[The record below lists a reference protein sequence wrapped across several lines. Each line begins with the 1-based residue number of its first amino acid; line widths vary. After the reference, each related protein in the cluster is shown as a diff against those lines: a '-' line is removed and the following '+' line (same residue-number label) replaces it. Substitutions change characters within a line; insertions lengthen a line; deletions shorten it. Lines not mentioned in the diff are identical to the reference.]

1 MPKQKPRERGLNKNL
16 SFRRIVGFSLDRLWV
31 LMLFYSIVPH
41 LSSFDVRGSLY
52 MTFFVSLCAMV
63 VTMLFVLIIA
73 QRNDR
78 LSSNRLFIFGAACLT
93 TLGTVST
100 LFADMSTPGG
110 MLFLGI
116 GAILTGVG
124 SAMLFLGWLEV
135 FASLRERSAL
145 LELALSVAASFVMG
159 FILVS
164 ISLLVAISVIIV
176 LPFASGYLLCM
187 DSESTLLAG
196 NATGSTTNDGVVAT
210 VGSSAATTVSD
221 SVAATTTASDGVTT
235 TATAAANGSTATIT
249 GDDTAAT
256 TAANDSTAAT
266 TNTSTATPPTN
277 EKTTPRFSRQAIT
290 LFVKALGGAFLLG
303 IIAGFF
309 DVLSGYQT
317 YMVQDIY
324 GIYLF
329 LGGFLAV
336 LGVCLI
342 TIFRKHGDI
351 FAIYRFSILLLCLG
365 CLLTPFMSDNYTYSN
380 AIIFGGYNCF
390 ILVLCVVCLK
400 ISNGFTIAPTRAV
413 GIGFFALYAGEI
425 VGYALAY
432 VHDTSIA
439 PPFSLVSITLVAV
452 SLLFVVHLF
461 LFTEVDLV
469 RAGIGEVNLVTT
481 PDGRD
486 GDGKVLAAADDSCA
500 RIIEQY
506 GLSPRESDVLP
517 LLLQGRTISRIQ
529 ETLFISAG
537 TVSTHIHHIYQK
549 AGVNNRQELIDL
561 VQNSSDDATDESV

>member
-1 MPKQKPRERGLNKNL
+1 MGQKQKPRERGLNKEL
-16 SFRRIVGFSLDRLWV
+16 SLRRIAGFSLDRLWV

-41 LSSFDVRGSLY
+41 FSSSDVRGSLY

-63 VTMLFVLIIA
+63 VTMLFILIIA
-73 QRNDR
+73 PRNDR

-93 TLGTVST
+93 TLGTVAT
-100 LFADMSTPGG
+100 LFADMPTPGG

-116 GAILTGVG
+116 SAILTGVG

-135 FASLRERSAL
+135 FASLRERPAL
-145 LELALSVAASFVMG
+145 FELALSTATSFVMG
-159 FILVS
+159 F
-164 ISLLVAISVIIV
+164 LLIALPPVMAIGMIVV
-176 LPFASGYLLCM
+176 LPFTSGYLLCM
-187 DSESTLLAG
+187 DGEIRRATD
-196 NATGSTTNDGVVAT
+196 NANGSTTNDGGTA
-210 VGSSAATTVSD
+210 
-221 SVAATTTASDGVTT
+221 TASDSA
-235 TATAAANGSTATIT
+235 TATTNAGGGGATANAGGDGAITVNGGATIT
-249 GDDTAAT
+249 DGGGNAAIADGGGN
-256 TAANDSTAAT
+256 AAIA
-266 TNTSTATPPTN
+266 NTSTDTSRTS
-277 EKTTPRFSRQAIT
+277 EKAKSRFSRQAIT
-290 LFVKALGGAFLLG
+290 LFIKALGGAFLLG
-303 IIAGFF
+303 VLAGFF

-336 LGVCLI
+336 LVVCLI
-342 TIFRKHGDI
+342 TIFRKQGDI

-390 ILVLCVVCLK
+390 ILVLCIVCLK
-400 ISNGFTIAPTRAV
+400 ISKGFTIAPTRAV

-432 VHDTSIA
+432 IYDTA
-439 PPFSLVSITLVAV
+439 TVLPFSLTSITLVAV
-452 SLLFVVHLF
+452 SLLCVSHLF

-469 RAGIGEVNLVTT
+469 RAGIGEVNTVTT
-481 PDGRD
+481 PDGRG
-486 GDGKVLAAADDSCA
+486 GDEKVLAAADDSCA
-500 RIIEQY
+500 RIIERY

-529 ETLFISAG
+529 EALFISAG

-561 VQNSSDDATDESV
+561 VQSSPDNTTDESV